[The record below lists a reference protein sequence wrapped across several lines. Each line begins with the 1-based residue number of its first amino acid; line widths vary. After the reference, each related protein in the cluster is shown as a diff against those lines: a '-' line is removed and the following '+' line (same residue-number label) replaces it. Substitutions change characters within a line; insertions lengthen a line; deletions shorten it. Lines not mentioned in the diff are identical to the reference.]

1 VGAHPS
7 VCRRAINTPFC
18 YKTSTLPLCLLTFLY
33 SQLSAD
39 IAFAAKQY
47 FTASGDVA
55 WLKAVGWPLV
65 SGIADF
71 YASRVTTN
79 ADGSYSINQVMPPD
93 EYHYPV
99 NDSVYTNVV
108 AASAL
113 SFAAEAASLVHAQA
127 GANWTHIASHL
138 RVLVN
143 TTGNYHPEFAG
154 YTGDVVKQ
162 ADVVML
168 GFPFLDNMST
178 EMRVSVNAWLL
189 GQQLQYIDCFAGTVL
204 K

>member
-1 VGAHPS
+1 MTALS
-7 VCRRAINTPFC
+7 V
-18 YKTSTLPLCLLTFLY
+18 FLILFQSY
-33 SQLSAD
+33 FSGD

-47 FTASGDVA
+47 FAASGDVA

-71 YASRVTTN
+71 YASRVIAN

-108 AASAL
+108 AAAAL
-113 SFAAEAASLVHAQA
+113 SFAAEAAALVHAQA

-143 TTGNYHPEFAG
+143 ITGNYHPEFAD

-162 ADVVML
+162 ADVVLL
-168 GFPFLDNMST
+168 GFPFLYNMST
-178 EMRVSVNAWLL
+178 EIRVSVSVNLYKTL
-189 GQQLQYIDCFAGTVL
+189 YGHQ
-204 K
+204 